1 MTFASSIDKTRKDIE
16 KAIAD
21 KSPLLALAG
30 VSDLAAQRVRTARS
44 DLAARAEN
52 FDPKALRE
60 QAQATIASLPAR
72 AQEFPGKAQ
81 ETAEDVLTII
91 VSSALTAYGDLS
103 DRGKTL
109 VNRVRGQQSTQD
121 LKRQAST
128 TVAKAK
134 ATGTTAK
141 KSAATTST
149 TAKKSASTTSAT
161 AKKSAAR
168 TKTAAKSATTS
179 AKKTAKAASKS
190 AEDTA
195 SKLGD

>member
-16 KAIAD
+16 KALAD
-21 KSPLLALAG
+21 KSPLLVLAG

-52 FDPKALRE
+52 FDPKALRD
-60 QAQATIASLPAR
+60 QAQSTIASLPAR

-81 ETAEDVLTII
+81 EAAEDALTIV

-109 VNRVRGQQSTQD
+109 VNRVRGQESTKD

-128 TVAKAK
+128 TVSKAK
-134 ATGTTAK
+134 ATT
-141 KSAATTST
+141 T
-149 TAKKSASTTSAT
+149 TAKKSASTTGAA
-161 AKKSAAR
+161 AKKSTAR

-179 AKKTAKAASKS
+179 ARKTTKAAKKTARDSASKV
-190 AEDTA
+190 
-195 SKLGD
+195 GD